1 MHERTMQV
9 PGVFACI
16 ASDIIS
22 SRGGGR
28 LKGVF
33 KQSLSV
39 QVCMQLPIQHSG
51 ICNAIAFW
59 FELDLDEQTQLSTS
73 PYCEKV
79 LLYSIG
85 HSQYFA
91 SLYRQ
96 RLHIIMLKHAADHCA
111 SLSPSAMYLSPQFSR
126 CLSLVLDNPYGPVL
140 FAYHLLLGGILHCW
154 EIYCQKPYPS
164 NSYLVQNSIP

>member
-1 MHERTMQV
+1 MPRITLSA
-9 PGVFACI
+9 GVSVHVQDMFACT
-16 ASDIIS
+16 ASDAIS
-22 SRGGGR
+22 SREG

-39 QVCMQLPIQHSG
+39 QVCMQLPIQQSG

-79 LLYSIG
+79 LLHSIG
-85 HSQYFA
+85 HSRYFA
-91 SLYRQ
+91 SLQIQ

-111 SLSPSAMYLSPQFSR
+111 FLSPSAVYLHVRCFLLDHRPPDYPDESPQ
-126 CLSLVLDNPYGPVL
+126 PL
-140 FAYHLLLGGILHCW
+140 F
-154 EIYCQKPYPS
+154 
-164 NSYLVQNSIP
+164 